1 MFKFKSTNILD
12 MMMEDSKKK
21 KTELPSNEKLKEL
34 GDLVNKMADL
44 EEKIFNADENLKKL
58 NNSYNE
64 LSLVRVPD
72 LFDEFGLSKLD
83 LADGTKI
90 EITRKYSASITEK
103 NETECFTWL
112 RDNGHNSII
121 KHDITI
127 NLKKGEDDYE
137 AIKIIKQLNKLG
149 VTYKD
154 KEHVH
159 PQTLYSFVKDEIEKG
174 TDFPQE
180 TFKVFPIR
188 KAKVKHN
195 SF

>member
-1 MFKFKSTNILD
+1 MSKANVFD
-12 MMMEDSKKK
+12 MMAGDSDKK

-34 GDLVNKMADL
+34 GDLVNKLADL
-44 EEKIFNADENLKKL
+44 EEKIFNAEEDLKKL
-58 NNSYNE
+58 NKGYNE
-64 LSLVRVPD
+64 LSLVRIPD

-103 NETECFTWL
+103 NQTECFTWL
-112 RDNGHNSII
+112 RDNEHDGII

-127 NLKKGEDDYE
+127 NLKKGEGKE
-137 AIKIIKQLNKLG
+137 AITITKQLNKLG